1 MKRTILH
8 IGTTKTGSTSIQKF
22 LSGNRKLLAEKG
34 ICYPEALGEVSH
46 NKIPV
51 YLQGR
56 LTQSQMQRKHGIR
69 TEQDYAA
76 FEQQLPA
83 ALAAE
88 IGTASAEQIVISSE
102 HMHSRCAEPE
112 QFARLK
118 ELLAPALQGREVRVV
133 VYLRP
138 QIHHAI
144 ALYSTML
151 RHGLDEDINSFLK
164 RRMARGAKRRYFDFR
179 KILRMWAREFGEEAL
194 DVRPFSA
201 VKGLPHGVLSDFGP
215 VLGLQM
221 TEPELQFPEREN
233 SSMGS
238 WAAEVL
244 RLLNSETEGCSLAP
258 ESRKL
263 LRRWLREEVPPG
275 KVRPDPETARAF
287 QKSFASSNDW
297 VTARYFASCPE
308 ALEVDWSAFDVSAP
322 QPEVAPRTLIR
333 LAEQLTA

>member
-22 LSGNRKLLAEKG
+22 LSGNRILLAERG
-34 ICYPEALGEVSH
+34 VCYPEALGEVSH
-46 NKIPV
+46 NKIPA

-88 IGTASAEQIVISSE
+88 IETASAEQIVISSE

-118 ELLAPALQGREVRVV
+118 DLLAPALEGREVRGV

-151 RHGLDEDINSFLK
+151 RKPPTTDETRHSVAEHHEID
-164 RRMARGAKRRYFDFR
+164 
-179 KILRMWAREFGEEAL
+179 EAL
-194 DVRPFSA
+194 NDLAATDMASGACRRCRH
-201 VKGLPHGVLSDFGP
+201 LPHRPLS
-215 VLGLQM
+215 
-221 TEPELQFPEREN
+221 
-233 SSMGS
+233 
-238 WAAEVL
+238 
-244 RLLNSETEGCSLAP
+244 
-258 ESRKL
+258 
-263 LRRWLREEVPPG
+263 
-275 KVRPDPETARAF
+275 
-287 QKSFASSNDW
+287 
-297 VTARYFASCPE
+297 
-308 ALEVDWSAFDVSAP
+308 
-322 QPEVAPRTLIR
+322 
-333 LAEQLTA
+333 